1 MNINDENPNDEIKD
15 EQVLA
20 SLFAH
25 KLKLSLKV
33 LASAQALAWNSLSHS
48 EKRTYMQHAEQ
59 ALRGEL
65 KAS

>member
-1 MNINDENPNDEIKD
+1 MNEHPEDEIKD

-33 LASAQALAWNSLSHS
+33 IASAQALAWSDLPHN
-48 EKRTYMQHAEQ
+48 EKRAYMRHAEQ
-59 ALRGEL
+59 ALRTEL

>member
-1 MNINDENPNDEIKD
+1 MANTDDEIKD

-33 LASAQALAWNSLSHS
+33 IASAQALAWNDLPMN
-48 EKRTYMQHAEQ
+48 EKRAYLSHAEQ
-59 ALRGEL
+59 ALKQEL